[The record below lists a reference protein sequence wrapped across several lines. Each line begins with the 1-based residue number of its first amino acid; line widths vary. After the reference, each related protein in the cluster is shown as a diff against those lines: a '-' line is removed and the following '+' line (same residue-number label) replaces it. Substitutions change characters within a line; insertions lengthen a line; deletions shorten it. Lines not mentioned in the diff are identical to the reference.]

1 MDRIERTEIF
11 GRHVLSATVTAA
23 SVGSGTRWE
32 VRVTAVELGGGCD
45 APMMRFPIAQSNQDE
60 PLSAVDAALQDARAR
75 LSAAA
80 QKP

>member
-11 GRHVLSATVTAA
+11 GRHVLSATATAS
-23 SVGSGTRWE
+23 SVGSGKRWE
-32 VRVTAVELGGGCD
+32 VRVSALELGGGRD
-45 APMMRFPIAQSNQDE
+45 APLLRFPVAQSSQDE

-75 LSAAA
+75 LSAAT